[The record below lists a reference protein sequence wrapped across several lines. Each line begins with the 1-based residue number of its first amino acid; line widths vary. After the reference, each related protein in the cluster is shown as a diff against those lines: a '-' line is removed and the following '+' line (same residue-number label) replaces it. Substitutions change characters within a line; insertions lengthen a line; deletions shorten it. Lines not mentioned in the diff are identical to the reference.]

1 MIDDG
6 HIHPE
11 RWIPRARGRPK
22 AVASLNPA
30 TRRSPGVSSSTLTR
44 APGDVFRCAVSCPA
58 SSRICVARY
67 AIAEEECRVIDGT
80 NAVVVVK
87 SMVSLGGQ
95 G

>member
-1 MIDDG
+1 MTATFTLNDG
-6 HIHPE
+6 SRGLAAVPR
-11 RWIPRARGRPK
+11 RWLRSIPQLDVHLA
-22 AVASLNPA
+22 
-30 TRRSPGVSSSTLTR
+30 VSSSTLTR
-44 APGDVFRCAVSCPA
+44 APRDVFHCVVSCPA